1 MKNYKKPILINKTK
15 INLFSAI
22 TQGKKTKTKKTQPN
36 LQSAVLHSVTTLN
49 SAKLFYWLTVHKRSD
64 TAAAFSNQAN
74 TKRQRFLSFGAEA
87 TCNIWFIPHASV
99 VIMIWLF
106 TGKSDFGS
114 NSIKYFER
122 MKSFA
127 ISAVLPSETR
137 SPQNNIN
144 QTWIRMEN
152 RAGNN
157 DFFAVLSDSHKMDI
171 H

>member
-1 MKNYKKPILINKTK
+1 
-15 INLFSAI
+15 
-22 TQGKKTKTKKTQPN
+22 
-36 LQSAVLHSVTTLN
+36 
-49 SAKLFYWLTVHKRSD
+49 
-64 TAAAFSNQAN
+64 
-74 TKRQRFLSFGAEA
+74 
-87 TCNIWFIPHASV
+87 
-99 VIMIWLF
+99 
-106 TGKSDFGS
+106 
-114 NSIKYFER
+114 